1 MCCCCGELYAHRL
14 WVFLILPV
22 EDFCFKRCLL
32 INPAHTVFYFSHY
45 REVYFLFLPP
55 SFVCLLKTSVWTS
68 VKVSSQSRW
77 SRRFNPHLS
86 VCPARSPLQLSAP
99 WKPTSCFTIWQGKVC
114 RLSTISRGSR
124 ACTSPVWWLYRSYWP
139 TSQITAW
146 SRFT

>member
-32 INPAHTVFYFSHY
+32 INPAHTV
-45 REVYFLFLPP
+45 LFLSLSQSLVFFPLPP
-55 SFVCLLKTSVWTS
+55 ALFVCSKLLWTS
-68 VKVSSQSRW
+68 VKASFQSRW
-77 SRRFNPHLS
+77 SRRFTPRLS

-114 RLSTISRGSR
+114 RPSTISRGSR

-139 TSQITAW
+139 TTQTTAW